1 MPRLHEDDYLAI
13 ERIAGYK
20 SEFVDGEMFAMSGG
34 SYRHSD
40 LAVTILAELK
50 QQLKG
55 RKCRVFNSDLRV
67 RSSRGSSYF
76 YPDISVV
83 CGAIQSFQESNDIL
97 TNPTVIIEVLS
108 PSTSDYDHG
117 KKFAHY
123 REITTLQDYLMVHTD
138 AILIEQFT
146 RQPNGDWLLSEH
158 RGMEANLSIASI
170 DCSLGLFNVYDGAI
184 E

>member
-1 MPRLHEDDYLAI
+1 M
-13 ERIAGYK
+13 
-20 SEFVDGEMFAMSGG
+20 
-34 SYRHSD
+34 
-40 LAVTILAELK
+40 
-50 QQLKG
+50 
-55 RKCRVFNSDLRV
+55 
-67 RSSRGSSYF
+67 
-76 YPDISVV
+76 
-83 CGAIQSFQESNDIL
+83 
-97 TNPTVIIEVLS
+97 IIEVLS